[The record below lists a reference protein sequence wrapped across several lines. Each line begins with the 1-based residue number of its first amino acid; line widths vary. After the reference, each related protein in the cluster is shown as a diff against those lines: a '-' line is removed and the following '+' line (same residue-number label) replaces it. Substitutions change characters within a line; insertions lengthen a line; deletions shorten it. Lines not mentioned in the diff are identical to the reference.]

1 MKEVKSLS
9 GKIYLTSDLHL
20 GHDREFIW
28 KVRGFNSVQEMNEA
42 YVERWNSVIDN
53 EDDVYV
59 LGDLML
65 GNNDIGMSY
74 LNQLNGNIHIVLGN
88 HDTPSRQA
96 LYRGYGRKVVE
107 IQWAIMLTYK
117 KYHFFMTH
125 FPCMTGNLEKESLKQ
140 MTLNLYG
147 HTHQRSNFYEDR
159 PYMYHVGVDSHNG
172 YPVLLDDIIQEM
184 KDKVKECIDFLDEE
198 PAAAGPQTPKE
209 RCDSCMYAL
218 YCRGVGLADF
228 EGDCNQYRR
237 ADAVAELARVK
248 TDPVVAKNTAAADN
262 TSIVLT
268 AGPTISSN
276 VYFKKNYDI
285 NSTSS
290 RCDKCVFDINTCGSS
305 DYFGGCKIYTRDPPD
320 GGFYG

>member
-1 MKEVKSLS
+1 MKEVKNLS

-28 KVRGFNSVQEMNEA
+28 KVRGFNSIQEMNEA
-42 YVERWNSVIDN
+42 YVERGNSVVDN

-65 GNNDIGMSY
+65 GNNDIGMNC
-74 LNQLNGNIHIVLGN
+74 LKHLKGRIHIVFGN
-88 HDTPSRQA
+88 HDTAKRQE
-96 LYRGYGRKVVE
+96 LYKTLPNVVE
-107 IQWAIMLTYK
+107 TEWAIMLTYK

-147 HTHQRSNFYEDR
+147 HTHQRNNFYEDR
-159 PYMYHVGVDSHNG
+159 PYMYHVGVDSHDG

-198 PAAAGPQTPKE
+198 PAATGPQTAKE

-228 EGDCNQYRR
+228 EGDCNQYRS
-237 ADAVAELARVK
+237 ANAVTEMARVK
-248 TDPVVAKNTAAADN
+248 TDPIVARNTAAAISD
-262 TSIVLT
+262 IKEYT
-268 AGPTISSN
+268 AGPSISSN
-276 VYFKKNYDI
+276 VYSKKNYKLDL
-285 NSTSS
+285 TDS
-290 RCDKCVFDINTCGSS
+290 RCHKCVFDINTCGSS
-305 DYFGGCKIYTRDPPD
+305 DYFGGCEIYTRDPSD